1 MYNLVKFQGYIKKL
15 EIHEGTLNTLSNVG
29 DSQILSSA
37 ILSSI
42 AESVSLGAQTV
53 FLASHSR
60 LHVQSVVMEIDDKV
74 FIGQFHRTIL
84 KENEY
89 VVCVARRLE
98 KNLYELYSILSPK
111 TGLLHMQVGMGAA
124 KKKSKES
131 SLKGS
136 KFIFFISL
144 FVLIL
149 IIIFDGDYSREN
161 LISWGGC
168 IFVAYFILNFIVKRS
183 INSLLHFSEKSE
195 EIFKIYGFDDPE

>member
-149 IIIFDGDYSREN
+149 IIITHDLACAKEVGDRIVMLLDGKFERQGS
-161 LISWGGC
+161 
-168 IFVAYFILNFIVKRS
+168 F
-183 INSLLHFSEKSE
+183 E
-195 EIFKIYGFDDPE
+195 EIFDTDDARVRAFYNYNFIL

>member
-42 AESVSLGAQTV
+42 AESVLLGAQTV

-161 LISWGGC
+161 LISWGG
-168 IFVAYFILNFIVKRS
+168 VYL
-183 INSLLHFSEKSE
+183 
-195 EIFKIYGFDDPE
+195 